1 MNNQNSLIVL
11 NRLLAVKD
19 NNPIVLI
26 LDSLAQSSNN
36 LVGEIVHKC
45 LLPIIFLSFET
56 LNNPGYHHF
65 LDCSTESIENIV
77 KFVHSKVESGSKAVV
92 VVDSL
97 NYIPTESLVAF
108 VTSIVLSTTTLVATF
123 HTNCPMASSINSPNP
138 IELLSY
144 IANSIFDLQVVTK
157 LDEESIDNLIS
168 RLQFPVNANFNSTK
182 FIVNLTNKRKSGRSV
197 HYKFTMDTA
206 NHVYD
211 IYQQSQNEDEQDEDA
226 LLKDLTTFN
235 LSTSSK
241 QKLAKDQVQL
251 PFMEAQQSLGSAG
264 GAIVYEFE
272 KDDDYDEEDPYE
284 DPF

>member
-11 NRLLAVKD
+11 NRLLALKD
-19 NNPIVLI
+19 NTPIVLI

-45 LLPIIFLSFET
+45 QLPIIYLSFET
-56 LNNPGYHHF
+56 LNNTGFHHF
-65 LDCSTESIENIV
+65 LDCSSESIENII
-77 KFVHSKVESGSKAVV
+77 KFVQSKTESGSRAVV

-97 NYIPTESLVAF
+97 NYIPTESLVKF
-108 VTSIVLSTTTLVATF
+108 VTSIVLSATTLVATF
-123 HTNCPMASSINSPNP
+123 HTNCPMADSINAPNP
-138 IELLSY
+138 IDLLSY
-144 IANSIFDLQVVTK
+144 IANSIFDLQVDTK
-157 LDEESIDNLIS
+157 LDEEAIDNVIS

-182 FIVNLTNKRKSGRSV
+182 FIVNLINKRKSGRSV
-197 HYKFTMDTA
+197 RYKFTMDTA

-211 IYQQSQNEDEQDEDA
+211 IYQPSQNDEEQDEDA

-251 PFMEAQQSLGSAG
+251 PFMEAQQSMGSAG